1 MSVLSLTALSLLIAA
16 PQPAEATRPT
26 LLVAPLKGVGVDPI
40 FVEILSE
47 EMRTYAGRS
56 ERFTLVTP
64 EEMAAI
70 DKELARQLSGGCDET
85 SCIAELGGA
94 LGAQVIVTGKLSL
107 AGKRF
112 TLNAKLI
119 DIATVTARKVATRR
133 AAHIE
138 GLQDQMAPL
147 MAELL
152 GDRPPE
158 KKRVK
163 KGLPPLSVTAKVS
176 LISLAITGLV
186 TSYGLGFGNQM
197 SSETDMRLAVA
208 ADVALVVGA
217 TALIWWRYEE
227 NRRKAPALQALRE

>member
-1 MSVLSLTALSLLIAA
+1 MIVAGLTVLTLLIAA
-16 PQPAEATRPT
+16 PESADTSRPT

-56 ERFTLVTP
+56 ERFALVTP

-176 LISLAITGLV
+176 LISVAITALA

-197 SSETDMRLAVA
+197 SNETDMRLAAV

-217 TALIWWRYEE
+217 SALIWWRYEE
-227 NRRKAPALQALRE
+227 NRRKAPALQSLRE

>member
-1 MSVLSLTALSLLIAA
+1 MSLLSLATISLLLAA
-16 PQPAEATRPT
+16 PESDQPSLPT
-26 LLVAPLKGVGVDPI
+26 LLVAPLKGVGVDPL

-56 ERFTLVTP
+56 EHFSLITP

-94 LGAQVIVTGKLSL
+94 LGAQVIVTGKLSF

-133 AAHIE
+133 AFHIE
-138 GLQDQMAPL
+138 ELQDQMAPL
-147 MAELL
+147 IAELL
-152 GDRPPE
+152 GDRPPK
-158 KKRVK
+158 KKRIK
-163 KGLPPLSVTAKVS
+163 KGLPPLSVAAELSLTAVGLLGTFS
-176 LISLAITGLV
+176 GVFLGPQNQIGRGTDFRLAIV
-186 TSYGLGFGNQM
+186 
-197 SSETDMRLAVA
+197 
-208 ADVALVVGA
+208 ADVAFVLGA
-217 TALIWWRYEE
+217 TALLWLRHEN
-227 NRRKAPALQALRE
+227 NRRKVPVLQILRE

>member
-1 MSVLSLTALSLLIAA
+1 VLSLTALSLLIAA
-16 PQPAEATRPT
+16 PQPTETSRPT

-56 ERFTLVTP
+56 ERFALVTP

-138 GLQDQMAPL
+138 ELQDQMAPL

-176 LISLAITGLV
+176 LFAVGITGLV
-186 TSYGLGFGNQM
+186 TSYGMGFTNQM
-197 SSETDMRLAVA
+197 SDETDMRLAVA

-217 TALIWWRYEE
+217 SALLWLRYEE
-227 NRRKAPALQALRE
+227 KRRKAPTLQALRE